1 MSQPA
6 SSSSPEP
13 GTGLTELEPLV
24 GQWQMVGTHP
34 AFANAVNGR
43 STFEW
48 LQAGAILVWHFDW
61 ERPGPPSAV
70 SVIGRDDGEEALTML
85 YSDERGVQRIY
96 RVRLASGVWTM
107 SRTSPGFSQR
117 MTGTLSDDG
126 NTIRV
131 DGELMRDGSRWEPD
145 LAITY
150 TRER

>member
-1 MSQPA
+1 
-6 SSSSPEP
+6 
-13 GTGLTELEPLV
+13 
-24 GQWQMVGTHP
+24 
-34 AFANAVNGR
+34 
-43 STFEW
+43 
-48 LQAGAILVWHFDW
+48 
-61 ERPGPPSAV
+61 
-70 SVIGRDDGEEALTML
+70 ML

-96 RVRLASGVWTM
+96 RVRLVSGVWTM